1 MDHELNENL
10 LSEIDLINVWILL
23 YSFLGDQK
31 NRWTLTVNA
40 VTERSESG
48 RLLWTKSGMIP
59 FLEHMVAFHVQLVP
73 WGACSF
79 SVLYFRTCSIFEN
92 HVFAHQVINLDHS
105 WSIINRS
112 KYEKFYHMFNH
123 MFYFIFRAYFS
134 NGKILICGNFSDWRR
149 KCENTRISK
158 IM

>member
-1 MDHELNENL
+1 MNFIIFI
-10 LSEIDLINVWILL
+10 SW
-23 YSFLGDQK
+23 
-31 NRWTLTVNA
+31 
-40 VTERSESG
+40 RSEKWMDVDSE
-48 RLLWTKSGMIP
+48 RRHWTVRKWTVIVDKKWYDT

-123 MFYFIFRAYFS
+123 MFYFMFRAYFS